1 MRWLICIIPL
11 FLLLACDN
19 PLGPGPLSG
28 TYEGKNGG
36 VFIPGN
42 HIIIYNVE
50 TWDITINFS
59 PTGVLNWSAK
69 FQNNSDT
76 KAWALNMAI
85 AIFPD
90 DSRTHG
96 TELAAFSNRNF
107 DLMSFE
113 QESVGHS
120 DPTSLNPPPA
130 EFYWTLSWGER

>member
-19 PLGPGPLSG
+19 PLGPQPISG
-28 TYEGKNGG
+28 TFEGKNGG
-36 VFIPGN
+36 VFIPGDP
-42 HIIIYNVE
+42 VTTGSVR

-90 DSRTHG
+90 DSRTPG
-96 TELAAFSNRNF
+96 TELASFSNINF
-107 DLMSFE
+107 DLSPLE
-113 QESVGHS
+113 EETVTHS